1 MLAVITWAERMDC
14 CNYHSPHSC
23 PLQIQQMVIADAVLH
38 GFEHHDV
45 HETLLDPC
53 GDVFVHRTLP

>member
-1 MLAVITWAERMDC
+1 
-14 CNYHSPHSC
+14 
-23 PLQIQQMVIADAVLH
+23 MVIADAVLH